1 MSKLPVVNVHNVRKY
16 APVIYIA
23 SLIAISVFLLG
34 LSSLTRSSCFTSF
47 TVIELRLQLLLPS
60 Y

>member
-23 SLIAISVFLLG
+23 SLIAISVFFYDGKHLWTWHMG
-34 LSSLTRSSCFTSF
+34 C
-47 TVIELRLQLLLPS
+47 
-60 Y
+60 